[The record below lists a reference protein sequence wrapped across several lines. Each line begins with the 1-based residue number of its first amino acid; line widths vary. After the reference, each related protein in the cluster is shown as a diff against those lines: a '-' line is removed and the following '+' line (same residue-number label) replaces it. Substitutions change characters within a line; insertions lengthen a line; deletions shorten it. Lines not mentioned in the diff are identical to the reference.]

1 MAGLNKQDYVE
12 RAVAVLK
19 ENDRGTLHRADQ
31 GALPLPVELGLAA

>member
-19 ENDRGTLHRADQ
+19 ENDRGSYTVPTKGLY
-31 GALPLPVELGLAA
+31 PVPVELGLAA